1 MVDSDARQRIA
12 AWMTEVMQSQG
23 WTAKDWATRADTS
36 PSNITR
42 FMSKIT
48 EGKHVPSPGTIEKLA
63 QAAGSAPQLFSWS
76 IDSDRSVPLL
86 SPARALDHVQ
96 ALRQTRGKNVTA
108 TSKKKVSVPGDVPDR
123 AFAITLSGNT
133 MSGAGILDSDVA
145 IIDPALKPSE
155 GSVVVVLGKGAQA
168 YRMTGKMLM
177 PQSVEV
183 VQGLQMKD
191 VKDSLIGVAIKL
203 IRDLN

>member
-1 MVDSDARQRIA
+1 MTETDARHKIA
-12 AWMTEVMQSQG
+12 AWMTDVMASRD
-23 WTAKDWATRADTS
+23 WSALDWATRAD
-36 PSNITR
+36 PSATNLTR
-42 FMSKIT
+42 FLAKVET
-48 EGKHVPSPGTIEKLA
+48 GHVPTAKTIEKLSR
-63 QAAGSAPQLFSWS
+63 AAGSAPQLFEWS
-76 IDSDRSVPLL
+76 VDTNRSVPIL
-86 SPARALDHVQ
+86 SPDNALQHVQ

-108 TSKKKVSVPGDVPDR
+108 ASKKKVSVPGDVPDR

-191 VKDSLIGVAIKL
+191 VKDSVIGVAIKL